1 MTDAAPMQE
10 ATARMM
16 TLARTTPGY
25 PTAMP
30 VSPTMAPMLPM
41 APHHNDTSAD
51 HPAFPFVGHDFFSW
65 LA

>member
-1 MTDAAPMQE
+1 MQP

-16 TLARTTPGY
+16 TLARTTTGY
-25 PTAMP
+25 PTMTP

-41 APHHNDTSAD
+41 AHNHNDTSAD
-51 HPAFPFVGHDFFSW
+51 HTVFPFVGHDFFSC